1 MDSAIALGGG
11 GLWRCPGVCW
21 CGRAAG
27 HPRVLRV
34 VAIYQP
40 VQNYFSTLTADPAP
54 PETTSVPGTGS
65 PTQQGLGLCKEKLE
79 QCLAR
84 PRLLTAEGPA
94 CPHPATHRGAS
105 SAASA
110 GHQAD
115 TSQVLSFPL
124 YTIHLPVWIPVGWRG
139 SQKHTRDCGEETPG
153 GVSLTQP
160 K

>member
-84 PRLLTAEGPA
+84 PRLLTAEGPRVSPP
-94 CPHPATHRGAS
+94 CNSPGGLFRRLG
-105 SAASA
+105 
-110 GHQAD
+110 G
-115 TSQVLSFPL
+115 
-124 YTIHLPVWIPVGWRG
+124 
-139 SQKHTRDCGEETPG
+139 TPG
-153 GVSLTQP
+153 GHFTGLVFPFIHYTPSGLDSCGVEGVAEAHA
-160 K
+160 